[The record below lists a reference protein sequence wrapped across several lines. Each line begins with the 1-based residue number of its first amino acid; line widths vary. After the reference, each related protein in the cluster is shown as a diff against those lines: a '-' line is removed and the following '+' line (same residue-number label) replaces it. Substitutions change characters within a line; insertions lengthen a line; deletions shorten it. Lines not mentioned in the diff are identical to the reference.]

1 MTESILFTCRS
12 NYPDMIQAIAID
24 DESMAL
30 EVIKAHASKVPF
42 LTLNATFTN
51 AVEGLEYLKSNPIQL
66 VFLDINMPDI
76 SGVELAALLPKETQ
90 VIFTTAYSDY
100 AVQGFELDALDYLL
114 KPFNLMRFLK
124 SCQKAQEWLE
134 LQPANEPQFLYVKT
148 GDGQL
153 KVRFDD
159 LMCTEA
165 SGNYVTFHLKNEK
178 ILSRL
183 TLVEIEKSLPSFFI
197 RTHRSYIVNMKL
209 VDKAERHQL
218 LIDTHSFP
226 VSSTYMEMV
235 MERFEN
241 S

>member
-1 MTESILFTCRS
+1 
-12 NYPDMIQAIAID
+12 MIQAIAID

-42 LTLNATFTN
+42 LELTATFTN
-51 AVEGLEYLKSNPIQL
+51 AVEGLEYLKSNEVDL

-76 SGVELAALLPKETQ
+76 SGVELAALLPKETL

-114 KPFNLMRFLK
+114 KPFNLVRFLK
-124 SCQKAQEWLE
+124 ACQKAQEWLE
-134 LQPANEPQFLYVKT
+134 LQPSNEPQFIYIKT
-148 GDGQL
+148 PEGQL
-153 KVRFDD
+153 KVRFED
-159 LMCTEA
+159 LMCSEA
-165 SGNYVTFHLKNEK
+165 TGNYVTFHLKNNK
-178 ILSRL
+178 VISRM
-183 TLVEIEKSLPSFFI
+183 TLADIEKSLPSFFI

-226 VSSTYMEMV
+226 VSSTYMELV

-241 S
+241 N